1 VELVRV
7 LIQVGADMNMVAKHE
22 SPLSVAIARAHI
34 DVVLELLQCGVKHE
48 SMTKGVGVR
57 GEGRRGKEWDGG

>member
-1 VELVRV
+1 
-7 LIQVGADMNMVAKHE
+7 MNMVAKHE